1 MLSMRVLEYATA
13 DAEKHTGT
21 SRFPPVP
28 AMDDGVGV
36 GVGSGENTVRSRSA
50 TTAWQYMRQRCRDGG
65 CENRV
70 E

>member
-28 AMDDGVGV
+28 AMDDGVG
-36 GVGSGENTVRSRSA
+36 GGDGCDENIV
-50 TTAWQYMRQRCRDGG
+50 
-65 CENRV
+65 
-70 E
+70 